1 MEKVIK
7 VIQKHHHHQILKK
20 QIHQQELIQ
29 DQNLNQSQNLQ
40 NHQKQNLQKQNL
52 NHLQR
57 RLKIKS
63 VEMENSSLK
72 NKIVIILSHH
82 LLLMIQ

>member
-29 DQNLNQSQNLQ
+29 DQNLNQSQHKI
-40 NHQKQNLQKQNL
+40 NHQEQNPQKQNL

-57 RLKIKS
+57 RLIKS
-63 VEMENSSLK
+63 VEMGNLSLK